1 MNICYILLLLIIL
14 YLFINNKETYINYNT
29 LKIPNKILKNFEK
42 NIFLKNVYN
51 SKVVMLMYLKN
62 NLDVH
67 KYININLNNFL
78 EKKNSNKYRYQ
89 IKQKF
94 NNNKLSK
101 YIYKYGYLPIKK
113 YLKLNN
119 VNHGDIRVSKNNWTF
134 NYHYDCIDIILV
146 QLIGTRIV
154 YLKKNN
160 VETKYILNAGNMLYI
175 PMGVLHKVY
184 VKSELNVNFTI
195 VFDYTKKQNKK
206 YLCTLKFRKD
216 YKNQS
221 KRCLTNDCI

>member
-1 MNICYILLLLIIL
+1 
-14 YLFINNKETYINYNT
+14 
-29 LKIPNKILKNFEK
+29 
-42 NIFLKNVYN
+42 
-51 SKVVMLMYLKN
+51 MLMYLKN

-67 KYININLNNFL
+67 KYININLNTFL

-119 VNHGDIRVSKNNWTF
+119 ISRGDIRVSKNNWTF

-154 YLKKNN
+154 YIKNN
-160 VETKYILNAGNMLYI
+160 NIITKYTLNAGNMLYI

-195 VFDYTKKQNKK
+195 IFDYIKKQNKT
-206 YLCTLKFRKD
+206 YLCNLKFRKD
-216 YKNQS
+216 FKKQS
-221 KRCLTNDCI
+221 DRCLTNDCI